1 MDKELLNRIK
11 TFAEENF
18 CADNPTVTVDNGMFE
33 ITNPWIDSSF
43 RWEVSDEE
51 AVRIWG
57 LEVVVD
63 FIIKA
68 MEVVDYD

>member
-1 MDKELLNRIK
+1 MNKELLSKIK
-11 TFAEENF
+11 EFAAENF
-18 CADNPTVTVDNGMFE
+18 CAEYPLVTVDNGMFE

-57 LEVVVD
+57 LDVVVE

-68 MEVVDYD
+68 MKVVDYD